1 MDKRKKKQKNTSV
14 IFLLAGFGKRI
25 SDLTKNP
32 KCLLKINK
40 EAIIIKNLNILKEL
54 GIKNVTLV
62 LGYKNELIK
71 KEISNQKK
79 NFNFS
84 YVYNYNFKKLGNT
97 YSLFKGLNN
106 TNGKVLVFDGDLIFS
121 KKILENFLNYG
132 YESSFLIGNT
142 SIKNVECAKA
152 LADKKGFIRKTIDK
166 RLIKKSEIKEYKFVG
181 EAIGIIKVS
190 NKLRK
195 IMIKELKKFLKIKE
209 NLYLNWEHFMNDF
222 LVKNKIKYNKTL
234 SSKWIEID
242 TKKDFI
248 RAKNLFKNI

>member
-1 MDKRKKKQKNTSV
+1 MDKRKKNEKNISV
-14 IFLLAGFGKRI
+14 VFLLAGFGKRI
-25 SDLTKNP
+25 SNLTKNP

-40 EAIIIKNLNILKEL
+40 ESIIIKNLKLLKEL

-62 LGYKNELIK
+62 LGYKYKLIK

-79 NFNFS
+79 NFNFF
-84 YVYNYNFKKLGNT
+84 YVYNNNFRKLGNT

-121 KKILENFLNYG
+121 KKILKNFLNYG
-132 YESSFLIGNT
+132 YDSSFLIGKT

-166 RLIKKSEIKEYKFVG
+166 RLIKKSEINKYKFVG
-181 EAIGIIKVS
+181 EAIGIIKVT

-195 IMIKELKKFLKIKE
+195 IMVRELKKFLKIKN
-209 NLYLNWEHFMNDF
+209 NLPLNWEHFMNEF
-222 LVKNKIKYNKTL
+222 LKDYNIKYNKTS
-234 SSKWIEID
+234 SSKWIEVD

-248 RAKNLFKNI
+248 RAKYLFKNT